1 MPGSN
6 YLVARSLDR
15 ATDESSSARRV
26 SSNGSFA
33 ARLTTHPTDDP
44 LLVARPTL
52 PMSWTPASLL
62 SRWKRFQSLSR
73 RPFFARL
80 HATRPFKSRRTF
92 DSFWQLIVR
101 DSPARHLRTPAVHLA
116 LTLRHEQSAPFPPP
130 QPTLPS
136 ETVKICQDRARSD
149 SHQILSQQ
157 HPHPAP
163 HVQVLNP
170 PPVSHPATGLN
181 SIPATL
187 PVHFHQ
193 RTPPPA
199 CLKFRTA
206 GLISPA

>member
-26 SSNGSFA
+26 SSNGSEA
-33 ARLTTHPTDDP
+33 ARLTTHSTDDP

-52 PMSWTPASLL
+52 PMSLSPASLL

-80 HATRPFKSRRTF
+80 HATRPFKNRRTF

-116 LTLRHEQSAPFPPP
+116 VTRRHEQSASFPPP
-130 QPTLPS
+130 HLAHTS
-136 ETVKICQDRARSD
+136 ETVKICQNRAIGD
-149 SHQILSQQ
+149 SQQILSHQNSQ
-157 HPHPAP
+157 PTHPRRSSP
-163 HVQVLNP
+163 
-170 PPVSHPATGLN
+170 T
-181 SIPATL
+181 
-187 PVHFHQ
+187 
-193 RTPPPA
+193 A
-199 CLKFRTA
+199 C
-206 GLISPA
+206 P